1 MHTSNQRVQRNAL
14 CPCGS
19 GKKFKHCCIHNSFM
33 GDVHRARPI
42 PGDGAS
48 LRASSPP
55 PMPITR
61 VAVSYVIDDQF
72 GKAEVSF
79 CYPIGTFIIMA
90 NGTIQP
96 VETLQPGMLFRLEDG
111 GVATVTQIE
120 SPEVWEPPSEEKD
133 ANGNSV
139 RRVIGKVKYTGYYPR
154 IDLFVRGDV
163 LKTTPGHLFWSVT
176 RSGWHPAESFQQGE
190 MLRSKEGLPVP
201 VESLSQI
208 FYEFGTLHNLEVE
221 EHHTYFVGGGSH
233 GGILTHNGM
242 EMGCRVPRAAVA
254 EAIENGELRVVG
266 RKGAGI
272 RTPNEL
278 NPQHHIFPQEEAP
291 WFRQRGILVDEYSI
305 RVPLNHHE
313 MIHAGG
319 GPGRGGGWYNT
330 RVMEVLRDREK
341 ALGRQL
347 TGWEIEEYVGTFI
360 DRFDLGNGF
369 VLPYIR

>member
-1 MHTSNQRVQRNAL
+1 MHTSNQRIQRNAL

-19 GKKFKHCCIHNSFM
+19 GKKFKHCCIHNSFT

-48 LRASSPP
+48 LRPSNPP
-55 PMPITR
+55 PKPITR
-61 VAVSYVIDDQF
+61 VAVHYVINDEL
-72 GKAEVSF
+72 GNAEVSF
-79 CYPIGTFIIMA
+79 CYPLQTLIIMA
-90 NGTIQP
+90 DRSIRP
-96 VETLQPGMLFRLEDG
+96 VETLQAGMTFRLEDG
-111 GVATVTQIE
+111 GVATVTQID
-120 SPEVWEPPSEEKD
+120 SPQVWEPITDEKD
-133 ANGNSV
+133 AHGNSS
-139 RRVIGKVKYTGYYPR
+139 RRVIGKVKYVGYFPR
-154 IDLFVRGDV
+154 LDLGVRGDV

-176 RSGWHPAESFQQGE
+176 RQNWHPAESFQKGELLRGFQGTA
-190 MLRSKEGLPVP
+190 VP
-201 VESLSQI
+201 VEWLSPI
-208 FYEFGTLHNLEVE
+208 HMEFVTLHNLEIE
-221 EHHTYFVGGGSH
+221 EHHTYFVGNGPD

-254 EAIENGELRVVG
+254 EAIENGELRIVG

-291 WFRQRGILVDEYSI
+291 WFLDRGVIVDLYSI

-360 DRFDLGNGF
+360 DRFELGNGF